1 MQFSALCKQYRRK
14 YQPSKTTKLLGGKKL
29 VSHTF
34 FVKFRVFKREFLW
47 NHSVYRANI
56 FRDNW
61 NCYAFLIIS
70 SSIPLTYS
78 DNEKHALMRPKNVNK
93 HSPIGVAQL
102 LVSQL
107 FLLQSTNK
115 DRNKAL
121 KLNITLRIPTGRRQ
135 ASQLLTR
142 AAEDLKSGL
151 QRTN

>member
-1 MQFSALCKQYRRK
+1 MQFSALCKQYCRK
-14 YQPSKTTKLLGGKKL
+14 YQPSKLRNCWVTKKL
-29 VSHTF
+29 MSDTF
-34 FVKFRVFKREFLW
+34 FVKFRVFKREFLR
-47 NHSVYRANI
+47 NHSVYWTQI

-61 NCYAFLIIS
+61 NCYALLIIRS
-70 SSIPLTYS
+70 FISLTYS

-93 HSPIGVAQL
+93 RSPIGVAQL
-102 LVSQL
+102 LVTQL
-107 FLLQSTNK
+107 FLLWSKNK